1 LELVLLAERITVSL
15 RSNFAL
21 ERVENFYSC

>member
-15 RSNFAL
+15 RPDFVL
-21 ERVENFYSC
+21 ERVENSYSC

>member
-15 RSNFAL
+15 RSNLVL
-21 ERVENFYSC
+21 ERVENSYSC